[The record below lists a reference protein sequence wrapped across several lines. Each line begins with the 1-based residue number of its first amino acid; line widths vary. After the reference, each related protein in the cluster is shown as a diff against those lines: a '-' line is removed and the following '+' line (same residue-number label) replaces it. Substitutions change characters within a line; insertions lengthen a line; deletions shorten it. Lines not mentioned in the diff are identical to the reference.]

1 MTCNNAQTLMM
12 KYFDKNINDI
22 EEAQLKQH
30 IKTCNNCTQE
40 FTSLKDIF
48 DLVEADNCEKILP
61 PADFEVQVM
70 SRIKKEVPLYSK
82 YNGDNSYVYNIL
94 AIALSF
100 VFFILLG
107 GLLLE
112 VTKSPLNFI
121 VMIQDFFSTAIQYIS
136 LIFNAFKGIV
146 IATVA
151 VAVSA
156 YQNYYYV
163 YIVLAILLFVIQRI
177 YVYIISDNN
186 GGTDEKYV

>member
-48 DLVEADNCEKILP
+48 DLVEADTCEKILP

-70 SRIKKEVPLYSK
+70 SRLKKEVPLYSK

-100 VFFILLG
+100 VFVILLG

-112 VTKSPLNFI
+112 VIKSPLNFI
-121 VMIQDFFSTAIQYIS
+121 VMIEDFFSTAILYIS
-136 LIFNAFKGIV
+136 LIFDAFKGII
-146 IATVA
+146 IATLA

-163 YIVLAILLFVIQRI
+163 YIVLALLLFVIQRI

>member
-48 DLVEADNCEKILP
+48 DLVEADTCEQIAP
-61 PADFEVQVM
+61 PADFEVRVM
-70 SRIKKEVPLYSK
+70 DRLKKEVPLYSK
-82 YNGDNSYVYNIL
+82 QCGDNSYVYNIL

-100 VFFILLG
+100 VFLIMVG

-112 VTKSPLNFI
+112 VIKSPLSFI
-121 VMIQDFFSTAIQYIS
+121 AMVQDFFSTAGQYIS
-136 LIFNAFKGIV
+136 VMFDTVRGIL
-146 IATVA
+146 IATMG

-163 YIVLAILLFVIQRI
+163 YIVLAILLFVIHRI

-186 GGTDEKYV
+186 GGADEKYV

>member
-48 DLVEADNCEKILP
+48 DLVEADTCEKILP

-70 SRIKKEVPLYSK
+70 SRLKKEVPLYSK

-100 VFFILLG
+100 VFVILLG

-112 VTKSPLNFI
+112 VIKSPLNFI
-121 VMIQDFFSTAIQYIS
+121 VMIEDFFSTAILYIS
-136 LIFNAFKGIV
+136 LIFDAFKGII
-146 IATVA
+146 IATLA

>member
-48 DLVEADNCEKILP
+48 DLVEADTCEQIVP
-61 PADFEVQVM
+61 PVDFEVRVM
-70 SRIKKEVPLYSK
+70 DRLKKEVPLYSK
-82 YNGDNSYVYNIL
+82 RCGDNSYVYNIL

-100 VFFILLG
+100 VFLIMVG

-112 VTKSPLNFI
+112 VIKSPLSFI
-121 VMIQDFFSTAIQYIS
+121 ATVQDFFSTAGQYIS
-136 LIFNAFKGIV
+136 VIFDTVRGILT
-146 IATVA
+146 ATMG

-163 YIVLAILLFVIQRI
+163 YIVLAILLFVIHRI

>member
-1 MTCNNAQTLMM
+1 MTCNNAQTIMM
-12 KYFDKNINDI
+12 KYFDRNINDI

-30 IKTCNNCTQE
+30 MKTCNNCTQE

-48 DLVEADNCEKILP
+48 DLVEADTCETIVP

-70 SRIKKEVPLYSK
+70 SRLKKEVPLYSK

-100 VFFILLG
+100 VFVILLG

-121 VMIQDFFSTAIQYIS
+121 VMIQDFFSAAIQYVS
-136 LIFNAFKGIV
+136 LIFDAFKGII
-146 IATVA
+146 IATVG

>member
-48 DLVEADNCEKILP
+48 DLVEADTCEKILP

-70 SRIKKEVPLYSK
+70 SRIKKELPLYSK

>member
-48 DLVEADNCEKILP
+48 DLVEADTCEKILP